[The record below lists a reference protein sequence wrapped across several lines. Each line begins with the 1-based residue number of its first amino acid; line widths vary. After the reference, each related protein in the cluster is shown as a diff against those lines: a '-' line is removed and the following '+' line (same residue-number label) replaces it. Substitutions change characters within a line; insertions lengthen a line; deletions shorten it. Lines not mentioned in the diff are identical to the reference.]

1 MQDLVPGK
9 LADSDP
15 PPPAVQKAKQNVYRT
30 TQECLFLDL
39 CLIEWLQ
46 HEHLADS
53 WCTVRPPD
61 LILSETQRASLV
73 RADPKTLKTARDIT
87 MLFQESDKW
96 DTEWSAK
103 LFEVIR
109 IFEVDYAWVMG
120 HSATQQKKRHL

>member
-15 PPPAVQKAKQNVYRT
+15 PPPAVQKAKRNVYRT

-39 CLIEWLQ
+39 RLIEWLQ

-61 LILSETQRASLV
+61 LILSETQRACKGVHSLMPDLGRCYLV
-73 RADPKTLKTARDIT
+73 TD
-87 MLFQESDKW
+87 W
-96 DTEWSAK
+96 
-103 LFEVIR
+103 
-109 IFEVDYAWVMG
+109 G
-120 HSATQQKKRHL
+120 